1 MTDRK
6 IEHRAQSAGEALDPA
21 GTGEGNQLDLEAVQ
35 EIAEAVVAGTGRYSG
50 TDAGHVVLRL
60 LAVLRAQASALAEA
74 KERCAKVA
82 DKWAATMQKCADDT
96 AARPARDSRDDQDLT
111 RMESQFRRRV
121 ELCASIAAEIR
132 ALTEP
137 QHGNG

>member
-21 GTGEGNQLDLEAVQ
+21 GTGEDHIGDVNELIGKLDMIAKFETAPISVRDRCREAAAL
-35 EIAEAVVAGTGRYSG
+35 I
-50 TDAGHVVLRL
+50 
-60 LAVLRAQASALAEA
+60 RAQASALAG
-74 KERCAKVA
+74 
-82 DKWAATMQKCADDT
+82 
-96 AARPARDSRDDQDLT
+96 ARRSALT
-111 RMESQFRRRV
+111 QASELVMRRREAIRNGGARNV
-121 ELCASIAAEIR
+121 LMYLADEIR